1 MPAIARTMHTEESA
15 EVEVLLAN
23 MEKLKSLTKKLS
35 TSLTTLDD
43 GGRGLQS
50 SIRPIYGNTGRLQ
63 TANQNIEN
71 VRMNIGRLR
80 EDREKQ
86 RREGGTIRSGIRN
99 VPFAEYTAALD
110 RTNKSIAESRKGSTA
125 NQPAIAEMNEL
136 MKEGGRELEGLFQE
150 TLREHSKD
158 DEPLKYIMTGREM
171 IGRSWLH
178 ESYEYQASHSRPSLR
193 RA

>member
-1 MPAIARTMHTEESA
+1 MHTEESA

-99 VPFAEYTAALD
+99 VPLAEYTAALD
-110 RTNKSIAESRKGSTA
+110 RTNTSIGEARNGSMA

-136 MKEGGRELEGLFQE
+136 VKMGGRELEGLFQD
-150 TLREHSKD
+150 TLREDSTPV
-158 DEPLKYIMTGREM
+158 EPLSYIMKGRAKM
-171 IGRSWLH
+171 R
-178 ESYEYQASHSRPSLR
+178 ES
-193 RA
+193 